1 MTLNC
6 SVLQSDFINGL
17 NRLQNITNKRVTLAI
32 LSNVLIETTNNA
44 LILTGTD
51 LEVGLRVEVP
61 AEINGQ
67 GTLTLP
73 SKKIFEIV
81 RESGSDTITIQE
93 TENSW
98 VIISAGH
105 STYNLAGMSS
115 DEYPEFPEY
124 EEDNFVPF
132 EAGIFSDLIDKVI
145 FSVANEEENA
155 YSLTNVLFETEKR
168 EGRSYIR
175 MISSDGHRLS
185 IMEKDVATDIDLLNL
200 DSGILI
206 PKKGVQELKKF
217 CENRD
222 TVEISFE
229 EKQMVARDNDAIM
242 VIRLK
247 KGEFPQYSAI
257 VNAIQLEN
265 KIQIERGPFLD
276 SLKRI
281 NIFTEDIFHTIQLE
295 VENGKM
301 ILTSQNV
308 DLGNAKD
315 IQDVQ
320 YDGDSLILGFNCRY
334 FIDALQVMECDT
346 VDAFINSNNSPCL
359 LTSEVDEGFFRHNNA
374 YAVIKTKITPRYIQ
388 K

>member
-6 SVLQSDFINGL
+6 NVSRTDLIEGL
-17 NRLQNITNKRVTLAI
+17 NSLQNITNKRVTLAI
-32 LSNVLIETTNNA
+32 LSNVLIESTNNS

-51 LEVGLRVEVP
+51 LEVGLRIEVP
-61 AEINGQ
+61 AEIHDQ
-67 GTLTLP
+67 GSLTLP

-98 VIISAGH
+98 VVISAGL
-105 STYNLAGMSS
+105 STYNLAGMAS
-115 DEYPEFPEY
+115 DEYPEFPEF
-124 EEDNFVPF
+124 EEDNFVSF
-132 EAGIFSDLIDKVI
+132 EAGIITDLIDKVI

-168 EGRSYIR
+168 DNRSYIR

-185 IMEKDVATDIDLLNL
+185 IMEKDVAVDVDLLNV
-200 DSGILI
+200 DQGTLI

-217 CENRD
+217 CDNRD
-222 TVEISFE
+222 SVDISFE
-229 EKQMVARDNDAIM
+229 EKQLVAKDDESVM

-247 KGEFPQYSAI
+247 KGEFPQYRAI
-257 VNAIQLEN
+257 VDAVQLDR
-265 KIQIERGPFLD
+265 KIQIERIPFLD

-295 VENGKM
+295 IENGKM
-301 ILTSQNV
+301 ILSSQNV

-320 YDGDSLILGFNCRY
+320 YDGESLKLGFNCRY
-334 FIDALQVMECDT
+334 FIEALQVMECDS
-346 VDAFINSNNSPCL
+346 VDAYINSNNSPCL
-359 LTSEVDEGFFRHNNA
+359 IKSDVDEGFLA
-374 YAVIKTKITPRYIQ
+374 IVMPMQ
-388 K
+388 L

>member
-6 SVLQSDFINGL
+6 SVLRTDLIEGL
-17 NRLQNITNKRVTLAI
+17 NSLQNITSKRVTLAI
-32 LSNVLIETTNNA
+32 LSNILIESTNNS

-51 LEVGLRVEVP
+51 LEIGLRIEVP
-61 AEINGQ
+61 AEIHDQ

-81 RESGSDTITIQE
+81 RESGSDEITIQE

-98 VIISAGH
+98 VVISAGL
-105 STYNLAGMSS
+105 STYNLAGMAS
-115 DEYPEFPEY
+115 DEFPEFPEY
-124 EEDNFVPF
+124 DEENFISF
-132 EAGIFSDLIDKVI
+132 EAGIIADLIDKII

-155 YSLTNVLFETEKR
+155 YSLTNVLFETEKKDS
-168 EGRSYIR
+168 RSYIR

-185 IMEKDVATDIDLLNL
+185 IMEKDVAADVDLLNL
-200 DSGILI
+200 SDGTLI

-217 CENRD
+217 CDNRD
-222 TVEISFE
+222 SVELSFE
-229 EKQMVARDNDAIM
+229 EKQLVVRDSESIM

-247 KGEFPQYSAI
+247 NGEFPQYRAI
-257 VNAIQLEN
+257 IDAVQLDN
-265 KIQIERGPFLD
+265 KIQIERIPFLD

-295 VENGKM
+295 IENQKM

-320 YDGDSLILGFNCRY
+320 YDGESLKLGFNCRY
-334 FIDALQVMECDT
+334 FIEALQVMECDT
-346 VDAFINSNNSPCL
+346 VDAYINSNNSPCL
-359 LTSEVDEGFFRHNNA
+359 IKSDVDEGFLA
-374 YAVIKTKITPRYIQ
+374 IVMPMQ
-388 K
+388 L

>member
-6 SVLQSDFINGL
+6 SVSRTDLIEGL
-17 NRLQNITNKRVTLAI
+17 NSLQNITNKRVTLAI
-32 LSNVLIETTNNA
+32 LSNILIESTNNS

-51 LEVGLRVEVP
+51 LEVGLRIEVP
-61 AEINGQ
+61 AEIHDQ

-81 RESGSDTITIQE
+81 RESGSDTITIKE

-98 VIISAGH
+98 VVISTGL
-105 STYNLAGMSS
+105 STYNLAGMAS
-115 DEYPEFPEY
+115 DEFPEFPEF
-124 EEDNFVPF
+124 EEDNFVSF
-132 EAGIFSDLIDKVI
+132 ETGIITDLIDKVI

-168 EGRSYIR
+168 DNRSYIR

-185 IMEKDVATDIDLLNL
+185 IMEKDVSVDVDLLNV
-200 DSGILI
+200 SQGTLI

-217 CENRD
+217 CDSRD
-222 TVEISFE
+222 SVDLSFE
-229 EKQMVARDNDAIM
+229 EKQLVAKDDESIM

-247 KGEFPQYSAI
+247 KGEFPQYRAI
-257 VNAIQLEN
+257 VDAVQLDN
-265 KIQIERGPFLD
+265 KIQIERIPFLD

-295 VENGKM
+295 IENGKM

-320 YDGDSLILGFNCRY
+320 YDGESLKLGFNCRY
-334 FIDALQVMECDT
+334 FIDALQVMQCDT
-346 VDAFINSNNSPCL
+346 VDAYINSNNSPCL
-359 LTSEVDEGFFRHNNA
+359 IKSDVDEGFLA
-374 YAVIKTKITPRYIQ
+374 IVMPMQ
-388 K
+388 L

>member
-6 SVLQSDFINGL
+6 SVLQSDLIDGL

-32 LSNVLIETTNNA
+32 LSNVLIETTNNS
-44 LILTGTD
+44 LIITGTD
-51 LEVGLRVEVP
+51 LEVGLRIEVP
-61 AEINGQ
+61 ADIHDQ

-98 VIISAGH
+98 VVISAGH
-105 STYNLAGMSS
+105 STYNLAGMPS

-124 EEDNFVPF
+124 EEDNFVSF

-200 DSGILI
+200 NSGVLI
-206 PKKGVQELKKF
+206 PKKGIQELKKF
-217 CENRD
+217 SENRD
-222 TVEISFE
+222 NVEISFE
-229 EKQMVARDNDAIM
+229 EKQLVARTSDAIM
-242 VIRLK
+242 VVRLK

-320 YDGDSLILGFNCRY
+320 YDGEPLILGFNCRY

-359 LTSEVDEGFFRHNNA
+359 LTSDVDEGFMG
-374 YAVIKTKITPRYIQ
+374 IIMPMQ
-388 K
+388 L

>member
-6 SVLQSDFINGL
+6 SVLKSDLIDGL

-32 LSNVLIETTNNA
+32 LSNVLIETTNNT

-124 EEDNFVPF
+124 EEENFVSF
-132 EAGIFSDLIDKVI
+132 EAGIFSDLIDKII

-168 EGRSYIR
+168 EGRSYVR

-185 IMEKDVATDIDLLNL
+185 IMEKDVATDIDLLNIH
-200 DSGILI
+200 SGILI

-222 TVEISFE
+222 AVEISFE
-229 EKQMVARDNDAIM
+229 EKQLVARDNDAIM

-315 IQDVQ
+315 IQDVK
-320 YDGDSLILGFNCRY
+320 YDGDPLLLGFNCRY
-334 FIDALQVMECDT
+334 FIDALQVMECET

-359 LTSEVDEGFFRHNNA
+359 LTSEVDKGFLG
-374 YAVIKTKITPRYIQ
+374 IIMPMQ
-388 K
+388 L